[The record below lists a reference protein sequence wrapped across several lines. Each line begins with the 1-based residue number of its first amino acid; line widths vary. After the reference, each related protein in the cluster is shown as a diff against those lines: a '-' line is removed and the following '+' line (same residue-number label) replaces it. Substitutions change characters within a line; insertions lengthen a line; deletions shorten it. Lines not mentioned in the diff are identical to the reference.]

1 MTTHLTRLFDH
12 LDWADARVLASL
24 RRSAAPPAESL
35 NVYAHIIAAE
45 HVWLARIG
53 GLQQRVVVWPELS
66 LDECADLSARNS
78 QGFRVILRS
87 ASSSRLAEPITYRNS
102 AGAEFTSALDDILLH
117 VALHGMYHRGQIA
130 TSLRKSGS
138 VPIPT
143 DYIAY
148 VREETG
154 ASSASGKGLPT

>member
-24 RRSAAPPAESL
+24 RRTAAPPAESL

-53 GLQQRVVVWPELS
+53 GIQQRVAVWPELT
-66 LDECADLSARNS
+66 LDECADLSSRNT
-78 QGFRVILRS
+78 QGFRMILRGAS
-87 ASSSRLAEPITYRNS
+87 AGRLAEGITYRNS
-102 AGAEFTSALDDILLH
+102 AGAEFTSMLDDILLH
-117 VALHGMYHRGQIA
+117 VALHGTYHRGQIA
-130 TSLRKSGS
+130 TALRKSGS

-143 DYIAY
+143 DYIAF
-148 VREETG
+148 VRDG
-154 ASSASGKGLPT
+154 ASAAATSGKSKN

>member
-1 MTTHLTRLFDH
+1 MTIHLTRLFEH
-12 LDWADARVLASL
+12 LEWADARVLASL
-24 RRSAAPPAESL
+24 RRSAGPPAESL

-66 LDECADLSARNS
+66 LDECADLSAKNN
-78 QGFRVILRS
+78 QGFRMILKG
-87 ASSSRLAEPITYRNS
+87 ASGSRLADAITYRNS

-117 VALHGMYHRGQIA
+117 VALHGTYHRGQIA

-143 DYIAY
+143 DYIAF
-148 VREETG
+148 VRGG
-154 ASSASGKGLPT
+154 AAATAASDKP

>member
-12 LDWADARVLASL
+12 LDWADARVLSSL

-53 GLQQRVVVWPELS
+53 GIQQRVAVWPELT
-66 LDECADLSARNS
+66 LDECSDLSARNS
-78 QGFRVILRS
+78 QGLRMILRS

-138 VPIPT
+138 VPIAT

-148 VREETG
+148 VREGVAAATATG
-154 ASSASGKGLPT
+154 ES

>member
-1 MTTHLTRLFDH
+1 MTTHLIRMFDH
-12 LDWADARVLASL
+12 LEWADARALASL
-24 RRSAAPPAESL
+24 RRSTAPPPESL

-53 GLQQRVVVWPELS
+53 GLQQRVAIWPELS
-66 LDECADLSARNS
+66 LDECADLAKRNH
-78 QGFRVILRS
+78 QGFRMVLRDKS
-87 ASSSRLAEPITYRNS
+87 AERLEEPITYRNS
-102 AGAEFTSALDDILLH
+102 AGLEFTSTLDDILLH

-143 DYIAY
+143 DYIAF
-148 VREETG
+148 VRERDTAPATG
-154 ASSASGKGLPT
+154 SGV